1 MPGQP
6 RTSGETGGRAGR
18 RTRQGEIRPRHRG
31 LIAAYLLVAA
41 AIAGSAALVFGDI
54 RVSAPQVV
62 DTAAAAVPL
71 PPAGPSAP
79 PDAAATGPAT
89 GPTVVQSLALPAR
102 PAPTGFRD
110 LSPAQRAALVE
121 TTGDGLR
128 LPRIAPDGWMPW
140 IANARRFDPAG
151 PPARIGLL
159 MINLGANEAAMTR
172 AIDELPAEVSLAFLA
187 ATPDLPRWLAR
198 ARARGHE
205 SYLMLPT
212 DDPMAAE
219 RGLRP
224 IEANAEAAENL
235 RRLRLALARGT
246 GYVGL
251 VVPSTGPVTQSEAV
265 LRPLVKEIAE
275 YGLALV
281 EINPSRESAPVQRL
295 TAEFGAGYA
304 RSADVLD
311 YRLAGESVLANLD
324 RLTAWVAEAVPGQTP
339 RHAFGVM
346 QPDDETIDAI
356 VAWSKRRP
364 ERPTMSFVPLIGH
377 FECREACMARL
388 RVQPDQLRP

>member
-6 RTSGETGGRAGR
+6 RANGKANGRALR
-18 RTRQGEIRPRHRG
+18 RTEQRQIRPRHRG

-54 RVSAPQVV
+54 TVPTPQVV

-71 PPAGPSAP
+71 PPVGQPAAPSIPSAP
-79 PDAAATGPAT
+79 AAL
-89 GPTVVQSLALPAR
+89 QSLALPAR
-102 PAPTGFRD
+102 PVPGGFRD
-110 LSPAQRAALVE
+110 LSSAQRAALVE
-121 TTGDGLR
+121 TTSDGLR
-128 LPRIAPDGWMPW
+128 LPRITPDGWMPW

-159 MINLGANEAAMTR
+159 MINLGANEAAMAR
-172 AIDELPAEVSLAFLA
+172 AIEELPAEVSLAFLA
-187 ATPDLPRWLAR
+187 GTPDLPRWMAR
-198 ARARGHE
+198 ARALGHE
-205 SYLMLPT
+205 SYLMLPI
-212 DDPMAAE
+212 DDPAGAE
-219 RGLRP
+219 RGIRP
-224 IEANAEAAENL
+224 IEANADAAENL
-235 RRLRLALARGT
+235 RRLWLALARGA

-275 YGLALV
+275 RGLALV
-281 EINPSRESAPVQRL
+281 EINPSRDPAPVQGL
-295 TAEFGAGYA
+295 TSEFGAGYA

-311 YRLAGESVLANLD
+311 YKLAGEGVLANLD
-324 RLTAWVAEAVPGQTP
+324 RLTAWVAESEPGRAP

-364 ERPTMSFVPLIGH
+364 ERPAMSFVPLIGH

-388 RVQPDQLRP
+388 RTQPTQLRP

>member
-1 MPGQP
+1 M
-6 RTSGETGGRAGR
+6 
-18 RTRQGEIRPRHRG
+18 
-31 LIAAYLLVAA
+31 
-41 AIAGSAALVFGDI
+41 VFGDI
-54 RVSAPQVV
+54 SVRAPQVV

-71 PPAGPSAP
+71 PPAE
-79 PDAAATGPAT
+79 PAT
-89 GPTVVQSLALPAR
+89 PPAGAVTPTASVDIQSLALPAR

-110 LSPAQRAALVE
+110 LSPAQRAAMVE
-121 TTGDGLR
+121 TTSDGLR

-172 AIDELPAEVSLAFLA
+172 AIEELPADVSLAFLA
-187 ATPDLPRWLAR
+187 GTPDLPRWLAR
-198 ARARGHE
+198 ARALGHE
-205 SYLMLPT
+205 SYLMLPI
-212 DDPMAAE
+212 DDPAAAE
-219 RGLRP
+219 RGIRP
-224 IEANAEAAENL
+224 VDANADAAENL
-235 RRLRLALARGT
+235 RRLRLAMARGT

-251 VVPSTGPVTQSEAV
+251 VVPSTGPVMQSEAV
-265 LRPLVKEIAE
+265 LRPLVREVAE
-275 YGLALV
+275 RGLALV
-281 EINPSRESAPVQRL
+281 EINPSREPAPAQRL
-295 TAEFGAGYA
+295 TGEFGTGYA

-311 YRLAGESVLANLD
+311 YKLAGESVLTNLD
-324 RLTAWVAEAVPGQTP
+324 RLTAWVGESEPGRAP

-364 ERPTMSFVPLIGH
+364 ERPAMSFVPLIGH

-388 RVQPDQLRP
+388 RTQPAQLRP